1 MRAVILVLI
10 LAVLVILAG
19 IGTGFIDI
27 NQIRGAQAPTV
38 SATQNG
44 IVATGGQAPAF
55 DVETGSVEV
64 GTRNATVQVPDV
76 SVVPPANPAAPA
88 NTAANSVN
96 AM

>member
-1 MRAVILVLI
+1 MMRAVILVLI

-27 NQIRGAQAPTV
+27 NQIRGAQAPSI

-44 IVATGGQAPAF
+44 VTATGGQTPAF

-76 SVVPPANPAAPA
+76 SVVPPANQAAP
-88 NTAANSVN
+88 ANSVN